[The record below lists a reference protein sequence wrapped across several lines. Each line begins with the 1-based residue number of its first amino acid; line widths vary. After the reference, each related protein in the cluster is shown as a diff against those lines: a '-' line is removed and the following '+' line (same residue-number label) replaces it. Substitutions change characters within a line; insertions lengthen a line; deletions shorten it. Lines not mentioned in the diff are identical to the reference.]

1 MSNSMRLIIL
11 SGRSGS
17 GKTIALHM
25 LEDLG
30 FYCIDNL
37 PVVMLTELPSTLA
50 DNHDKVAVS
59 IDARNMP
66 TELEHFTEIFTKLNR
81 QIGYSEIIYLD
92 ADENTLLKRFSETR
106 RKHPLSKG
114 GTSLR
119 EAIRAEYDL
128 LTPIANL
135 ADLTIDT
142 TPLTIPALHQLIR
155 DRVVHHQGS
164 RLQVLLQSFGF
175 KYGLPPDSDFVFD
188 IRCLKNPYWEPS
200 LRPLTGLDN
209 EIKDY
214 LDKQHDVQLMLKD
227 ITQFLQHW
235 IPQFE
240 ADNRS
245 YITVAIGCTGGK
257 HRSVYLVESLS
268 KKLTAMTENL
278 QIRHRELAE
287 IKN

>member
-1 MSNSMRLIIL
+1 MRLIIL

-17 GKTIALHM
+17 GKTLALHM

-37 PVVMLTELPSTLA
+37 PLTMLTELPSYLSG
-50 DNHDKVAVS
+50 DHEKVAVS

-66 TELEHFTEIFTKLNR
+66 ADLEHFTEIFTKLNK
-81 QIGYSEIIYLD
+81 QLGYSEIIYLD
-92 ADENTLLKRFSETR
+92 ANENTLLKRFSETR
-106 RKHPLSKG
+106 RKHPLAKG
-114 GTSLR
+114 NTSLR

-142 TPLTIPALHQLIR
+142 TPLTIPELHHLIR
-155 DRVVHHQGS
+155 ERVAHHEGS

-175 KYGLPPDSDFVFD
+175 KYGLPPDADFVFD
-188 IRCLKNPYWEPS
+188 IRCLKNPYWEPQ
-200 LRPLTGLDN
+200 LRPLNGLN
-209 EIKDY
+209 QEIKGY
-214 LDKQHDVQLMLKD
+214 LDKQGDVQLMLKD
-227 ITQFLQHW
+227 IHQFLKHW

-245 YITVAIGCTGGK
+245 YITIAVGCTGGK
-257 HRSVYLVESLS
+257 HRSVYLVESLA
-268 KKLTAMTENL
+268 KKLAAMTDNL
-278 QIRHRELAE
+278 QVRHRELE
-287 IKN
+287 GHL